1 MILQY
6 TSCKPPINGI
16 FCKESILTELA
27 SSAVNHQFLKKRWR
41 GHPELTRSLWLWF
54 SKTKGLMQQRNCKKH
69 PEVSAP
75 VHISADRTPLMTGGG
90 AQSSVSLKW
99 LDLVCSHFMTHPFF
113 NIKTKQIVFEAKV
126 LKVIFC
132 IFLQT
137 DQNPFSV
144 IKRFLLWTL
153 LLSQYLR
160 HHPHTPH
167 LMHLLLQSLLLT
179 LILQKEFNQS

>member
-1 MILQY
+1 MIGLGVLKFHNTPILKQNKKKQIVFVEKVLKVIFCIFLQTDQNPFSVIKRFLY

-75 VHISADRTPLMTGGG
+75 VHISADRTPLMAGGG
-90 AQSSVSLKW
+90 AQSSVSLK
-99 LDLVCSHFMTHPFF
+99 
-113 NIKTKQIVFEAKV
+113 
-126 LKVIFC
+126 
-132 IFLQT
+132 
-137 DQNPFSV
+137 
-144 IKRFLLWTL
+144 
-153 LLSQYLR
+153 
-160 HHPHTPH
+160 
-167 LMHLLLQSLLLT
+167 
-179 LILQKEFNQS
+179 

>member
-1 MILQY
+1 MAGGGAQSSVSLKWLDLVCSHFMTHPFFNIKTKQIVFEAKVLKVIFCIFLQTDQNPFSVIKRFLY

-75 VHISADRTPLMTGGG
+75 VHISADRTPLMDGGG
-90 AQSSVSLKW
+90 AQSSLKMCLIGLDVS
-99 LDLVCSHFMTHPFF
+99 
-113 NIKTKQIVFEAKV
+113 
-126 LKVIFC
+126 
-132 IFLQT
+132 
-137 DQNPFSV
+137 
-144 IKRFLLWTL
+144 
-153 LLSQYLR
+153 
-160 HHPHTPH
+160 
-167 LMHLLLQSLLLT
+167 
-179 LILQKEFNQS
+179 